1 MILSERFIA
10 AVLAI
15 ISLYMVGLVAVL
27 SGLPAEVCTIR
38 ALIAAALTYVLGL
51 LGAKCINS
59 VLTSAMIDDLARK
72 QKKEDERVN
81 QG

>member
-15 ISLYMVGLVAVL
+15 IGLYMVGLVAAF
-27 SGLPAEVCTIR
+27 SGLPPEVCTIR
-38 ALIAAALTYVLGL
+38 ALIASAITYMLGL

-59 VLTSAMIDDLARK
+59 VLISAMIDHLARK
-72 QKKEDERVN
+72 QKEDERVN